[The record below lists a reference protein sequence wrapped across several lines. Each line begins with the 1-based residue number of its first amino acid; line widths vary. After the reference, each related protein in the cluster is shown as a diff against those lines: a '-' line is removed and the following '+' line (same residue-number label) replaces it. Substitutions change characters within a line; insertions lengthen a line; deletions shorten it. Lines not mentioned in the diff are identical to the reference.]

1 MIDEA
6 VNFSK
11 ITQDATKRTYC
22 WDSKSVKFY
31 TIRMDQL
38 VADIKEV
45 ENDTILI
52 QSQQEALQ
60 EELFK
65 RAQFP
70 QLVRLKTQL
79 MPVIVQAW
87 EVIAS
92 FNAKFLGWWTVYFPS
107 LRVEEIEECNMDW
120 TRKIDFIQ
128 KDEAFMNNK
137 LNATFIEY
145 ITKQIDRLKEFMSII
160 IALKTRGLEKRHYT
174 KMEKELQ
181 EQLEMDV
188 QFMPSRITLKYL

>member
-1 MIDEA
+1 
-6 VNFSK
+6 
-11 ITQDATKRTYC
+11 
-22 WDSKSVKFY
+22 
-31 TIRMDQL
+31 
-38 VADIKEV
+38 
-45 ENDTILI
+45 
-52 QSQQEALQ
+52 
-60 EELFK
+60 
-65 RAQFP
+65 
-70 QLVRLKTQL
+70 
-79 MPVIVQAW
+79 
-87 EVIAS
+87 
-92 FNAKFLGWWTVYFPS
+92 
-107 LRVEEIEECNMDW
+107 MDW

-181 EQLEMDV
+181 EQLEIDV

>member
-1 MIDEA
+1 
-6 VNFSK
+6 
-11 ITQDATKRTYC
+11 
-22 WDSKSVKFY
+22 
-31 TIRMDQL
+31 MDQL